1 MQILPHDPT
10 DVKPIITLLYPDL
23 RKYAQITRGHGSPA
37 PRLYSTGR
45 YDPGLAVLVPHRQ
58 DCRGARM
65 SQGAFLYC
73 LGHYPASKVVIP
85 FRARFRDVSQL
96 NQPASRIMLNWLK
109 EQNISGLPGP
119 TPSAFVIDPTPI
131 PLEPLPARPAPATT
145 EAIPKPRARSVGRTR
160 KFAWIH
166 PPFMELMEA
175 DRLPMNRIE
184 VYRIILTYRQF
195 PERTRERPAGRGP
208 RHPYGYTTIHQGQ
221 ISGYLEERRKDI
233 MATARAARRRQA
245 KRMGTSLRT
254 VQYVI
259 DHLCRLGYIMRVH
272 PGLPKDCYW
281 LSDEQKSRRI
291 ERHERHPQWGP
302 QKYILAT
309 DRRQRGLLKTL
320 NRKLKE
326 AGLPP
331 YLIYL
336 KDLKP

>member
-10 DVKPIITLLYPDL
+10 DVKLLVTLLYPDL
-23 RKYAQITRGHGSPA
+23 EEYAQISCGQGIRPA
-37 PRLYSTGR
+37 RVCGAGVYDPHLAKFYAHATGR
-45 YDPGLAVLVPHRQ
+45 PFIPF
-58 DCRGARM
+58 
-65 SQGAFLYC
+65 SQKAFLCC
-73 LGHYPASKVVIP
+73 LYPYTIYQVETLFRLGFWDATSFGQPASKVW
-85 FRARFRDVSQL
+85 FD
-96 NQPASRIMLNWLK
+96 WLA
-109 EQNISGLPGP
+109 EQNVVKPAGLR
-119 TPSAFVIDPTPI
+119 PSAFIMDSGAI
-131 PLEPLPARPAPATT
+131 FQEPAPAPPRPTT
-145 EAIPKPRARSVGRTR
+145 REAIPKPRTRSVGRTR
-160 KFAWIH
+160 KFSWIH